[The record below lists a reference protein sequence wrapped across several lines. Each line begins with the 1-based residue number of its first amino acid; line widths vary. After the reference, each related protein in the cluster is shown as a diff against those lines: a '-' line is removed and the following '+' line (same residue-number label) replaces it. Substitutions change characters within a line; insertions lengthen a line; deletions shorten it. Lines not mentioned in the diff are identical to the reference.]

1 MEASKRLFDFTYLH
15 AVFIVGAVVTYLVDL
30 VFGKYFK
37 NKTSLSRIIVKRNR
51 LLLCDLFNST

>member
-30 VFGKYFK
+30 VFGKIFFMK
-37 NKTSLSRIIVKRNR
+37 NVIKIILERNR
-51 LLLCDLFNST
+51 LLL

>member
-30 VFGKYFK
+30 VFGKFERK
-37 NKTSLSRIIVKRNR
+37 SLESY
-51 LLLCDLFNST
+51 

>member
-30 VFGKYFK
+30 VFGKIFFYE
-37 NKTSLSRIIVKRNR
+37 KRH
-51 LLLCDLFNST
+51 